1 MELTEFEKFQFGYVR
16 LPNQCNNNP
25 TDCVRLIFGSV
36 WKGDERVYQ
45 QQGFVLAPNF

>member
-1 MELTEFEKFQFGYVR
+1 MFDYRTNATTIQPIAFDSLMGSY
-16 LPNQCNNNP
+16 
-25 TDCVRLIFGSV
+25 VRLIFGSV

>member
-1 MELTEFEKFQFGYVR
+1 MFDYRTNATTIQPIAFDSLMGS
-16 LPNQCNNNP
+16 
-25 TDCVRLIFGSV
+25 CVRLIFGSV